1 MMGTKERNFQP
12 LPENISLE
20 DLVPVDN
27 FYRRLQEKLNLSF
40 VRELVEDRYAAS
52 GRPSIDPEVFFR
64 LQLVMFY
71 EGIRS
76 ERELIRVV
84 SDRLSVRWYIGYDL
98 HEPLP
103 DHSSLTRIRDRFG
116 LSVFREFFERIV
128 QLCVE
133 AGLVWGEEL
142 YFDATKVDANA
153 SLDSIAPRFYVEE
166 HLDEVF
172 TTLEEPPNAEQEE
185 AIVSTVSKR
194 GESPVAELYELP
206 FVDDNLLAE
215 ENAAREDWISRNGR
229 QRREQKGVWY
239 RRKADFLASS
249 TDPDSSPMKR
259 RESKGSHL
267 GYYTHYV
274 VDGGKS
280 RVILDALVTP
290 FEVTE
295 NQPMLDLLWRTS
307 FRWKIAPR
315 QVTGDTAY
323 GTTENIA
330 AMELAG
336 IRAYVPL
343 TGAGKARPYFSKEE
357 FAYDPDRDIYRCP
370 AGETLTPK
378 TFRSARSQ
386 ILYKTEPGT
395 CASCSMRSRCT
406 DNKTGRQVLRHRD
419 ERYVDRVK
427 SYRGT
432 FAYEKAL
439 RKRRVWVEPLFAEA
453 KDWHGLRRFRLRR
466 LEKVNIEALLIASG
480 QNIKRLV
487 AARERGPRKLAQAA
501 VLRPPDRVSLCKPHL
516 TGQWSA
522 FAGAKAYFNRLS
534 TLAIWPRITSHRL
547 GSLHRSLGLFAGWSV
562 ATTRKKS
569 LCNELAGV
577 GGFILKKGQGTT
589 SPIQHGR

>member
-1 MMGTKERNFQP
+1 MMGKKERDFHP
-12 LPENISLE
+12 LPNDICLE
-20 DLVPVDN
+20 DLVPEDN
-27 FYRRLQEKLNLSF
+27 CYRRLQEKLDLSF
-40 VRELVEDRYAAS
+40 VRELVEDLYAAS
-52 GRPSIDPEVFFR
+52 GRPSVDPEVFFR

-76 ERELIRVV
+76 ERELMRIV
-84 SDRLSVRWYIGYDL
+84 SDRLSVRWYVGYDL
-98 HEPLP
+98 REPLP

-128 QLCVE
+128 QMCVE

-166 HLDEVF
+166 HLGEVF
-172 TTLEEPPNAEQEE
+172 TVEEPPNAEQEDNE
-185 AIVSTVSKR
+185 STATSDYPR
-194 GESPVAELYELP
+194 SEAELFELP
-206 FVDDNLLAE
+206 SVGDDALAE
-215 ENAAREDWISRNGR
+215 ANAAKDDWISRNGR
-229 QRREQKGVWY
+229 QRRERKGVWY

-259 RESKGSHL
+259 RNSKGSHL

-280 RVILDALVTP
+280 RVILNVLVTP

-330 AMELAG
+330 AVEQAG

-357 FAYDPDRDIYRCP
+357 FTYDPQQDLYQCP
-370 AGETLTPK
+370 AGEILRPK
-378 TFRSARSQ
+378 TFRAARNQ
-386 ILYKTEPGT
+386 VLYKTEPGT
-395 CASCSMRSRCT
+395 CYSCSMRARCT
-406 DNKTGRQVLRHRD
+406 DNKTGRQLLRHLE

-427 SYRGT
+427 GYRGT

-439 RKRRVWVEPLFAEA
+439 RKRRVWVEPLFGEA
-453 KDWHGLRRFRLRR
+453 KDWHGMRRFRLRR
-466 LEKVNIEALLIASG
+466 LKKVNIEALLIASG
-480 QNIKRLV
+480 QNVKRLV
-487 AARERGPRKLAQAA
+487 AARERGPRRLAQAA
-501 VLRPPDRVSLCKPHL
+501 ALRPPNTVSRCRSHVP
-516 TGQWSA
+516 GRWPP
-522 FAGAKAYFNRLS
+522 FADVQAYFNRLS
-534 TLAIWPRITSHRL
+534 SLVLVRIQVRQLLNTLQSVGHMGRSGTNTWPLDTNPYRRMSSMALTAFPCMS
-547 GSLHRSLGLFAGWSV
+547 GS
-562 ATTRKKS
+562 T
-569 LCNELAGV
+569 
-577 GGFILKKGQGTT
+577 
-589 SPIQHGR
+589 

>member
-1 MMGTKERNFQP
+1 MMGMKERNFRS

-20 DLVPVDN
+20 DLVAEDN
-27 FYRRLQEKLNLSF
+27 FYRRLQEKLDLSF
-40 VRELVEDRYAAS
+40 VRDLVEDLYAHS
-52 GRPSIDPEVFFR
+52 GRPSVDPEVFFR
-64 LQLVMFY
+64 LQLVMFH

-76 ERELIRVV
+76 ERELMRIV
-84 SDRLSVRWYIGYDL
+84 SDRLSARWYVGYDL
-98 HEPLP
+98 FETLP

-153 SLDSIAPRFYVEE
+153 SLDSITPRFFVEA
-166 HLDEVF
+166 HLGELFAEEEDLLSGQQEQSV
-172 TTLEEPPNAEQEE
+172 TTTMSNGQSA
-185 AIVSTVSKR
+185 SS
-194 GESPVAELYELP
+194 VAELYELP
-206 FVDDNLLAE
+206 SADDETLVAY
-215 ENAAREDWISRNGR
+215 NAAKDDWISRDGR
-229 QRREQKGVWY
+229 QRREQIGVWY
-239 RRKADFLASS
+239 RRKADFLASK

-259 RESKGSHL
+259 RNSKGSHL

-274 VDGGKS
+274 VDGGKN
-280 RVILDALVTP
+280 RIILNALVTP

-330 AMELAG
+330 AVERAG

-357 FAYDPDRDIYRCP
+357 FAYDPEQDFYQCP
-370 AGETLTPK
+370 AGEILRPK
-378 TFRSARSQ
+378 TFRSARNQ
-386 ILYKTEPGT
+386 IIYKTEPGI
-395 CASCSMRSRCT
+395 CNCCSMRPQCT
-406 DNKTGRQVLRHRD
+406 DNKTGRQVLRHLE

-439 RKRRVWVEPLFAEA
+439 RKRRVWVEPLFGEA

-480 QNIKRLV
+480 QNVKRLV
-487 AARERGPRKLAQAA
+487 AARERGPRKLAQAEA
-501 VLRPPDRVSLCKPHL
+501 LRPPDPVSRCGSHVSGRWP
-516 TGQWSA
+516 S
-522 FAGAKAYFNRLS
+522 FAGAKAYFNRLA
-534 TLAIWPRITSHRL
+534 TLDT
-547 GSLHRSLGLFAGWSV
+547 
-562 ATTRKKS
+562 
-569 LCNELAGV
+569 
-577 GGFILKKGQGTT
+577 
-589 SPIQHGR
+589 IQV

>member
-20 DLVPVDN
+20 DLVPEDN
-27 FYRRLQEKLNLSF
+27 FYRRLEEKLDLSF

-64 LQLVMFY
+64 LQLVMFH

-76 ERELIRVV
+76 ERELMRIV
-84 SDRLSVRWYIGYDL
+84 SDRLSVRWYVGYDL
-98 HEPLP
+98 LEPLP

-128 QLCVE
+128 EECLE

-166 HLDEVF
+166 HLGELF
-172 TTLEEPPNAEQEE
+172 AEQELFSPE
-185 AIVSTVSKR
+185 QQASVAAAEGR
-194 GESPVAELYELP
+194 EESPAAELHELP
-206 FVDDNLLAE
+206 SAE
-215 ENAAREDWISRNGR
+215 DETLVKRNAAKDDWISRDGR

-239 RRKADFLASS
+239 RRKADFLASR

-267 GYYTHYV
+267 GYYDHYV
-274 VDGGKS
+274 VDGGKA
-280 RVILDALVTP
+280 RIILNALVTP

-307 FRWKIAPR
+307 FLWKLHPK

-323 GTTENIA
+323 GTAENIA
-330 AMELAG
+330 AVERAG

-357 FAYDPDRDIYRCP
+357 FAYDPQRDLYTCP
-370 AGETLTPK
+370 AGQLLRPRASNRARRLTV
-378 TFRSARSQ
+378 
-386 ILYKTEPGT
+386 YKAKIGT
-395 CASCSMRSRCT
+395 CERCELRPKCT
-406 DNKTGRQVLRHRD
+406 DNKTGRQVLRYFD
-419 ERYVDRVK
+419 ERYVDRVR

-432 FAYEKAL
+432 FPYEKAL

-453 KDWHGLRRFRLRR
+453 KDLHGLRRFRLRR
-466 LEKVNIEALLIASG
+466 LEKVNGEALMTAAG
-480 QNIKRLV
+480 QNVKRLLTFGRKGPRRPAQV
-487 AARERGPRKLAQAA
+487 AALRVPEAA
-501 VLRPPDRVSLCKPHL
+501 RRSPHRTPSPLRDANFRRSEPFS
-516 TGQWSA
+516 TGWQ
-522 FAGAKAYFNRLS
+522 AKAREEPD
-534 TLAIWPRITSHRL
+534 TKRPA
-547 GSLHRSLGLFAGWSV
+547 
-562 ATTRKKS
+562 
-569 LCNELAGV
+569 
-577 GGFILKKGQGTT
+577 
-589 SPIQHGR
+589 

>member
-1 MMGTKERNFQP
+1 MMGTKERNFRP
-12 LPENISLE
+12 LPEDISLE
-20 DLVPVDN
+20 DLVPEEN
-27 FYRRLQEKLNLSF
+27 FYRRLQERLDLSF
-40 VRELVEDRYAAS
+40 VRELVEDLYAAS
-52 GRPSIDPEVFFR
+52 GRPSVDPEVFFR
-64 LQLVMFY
+64 LQLVMFC

-76 ERELIRVV
+76 ERELMRIV
-84 SDRLSVRWYIGYDL
+84 SDRLSVRWYVGYDL

-116 LSVFREFFERIV
+116 LSVFRAFFERIV

-133 AGLVWGEEL
+133 AGLLWGEEL
-142 YFDATKVDANA
+142 YFDATKVEANA

-172 TTLEEPPNAEQEE
+172 TTGEESPNAEQEE
-185 AIVSTVSKR
+185 NINVSTASER
-194 GESPVAELYELP
+194 AELPMAELYELP
-206 FVDDNLLAE
+206 SVGDNGLAE
-215 ENAAREDWISRNGR
+215 ENAARDDWISRNGP
-229 QRREQKGVWY
+229 QRREQRGAWY
-239 RRKADFLASS
+239 RRQADFLASK

-259 RESKGSHL
+259 RDSKGSHL

-274 VDGGKS
+274 VDGGKA
-280 RVILDALVTP
+280 RIILNVLVTP

-295 NQPMLDLLWRTS
+295 NQPMLDLLWRSS

-323 GTTENIA
+323 GTVENIA
-330 AMELAG
+330 AIEQAG

-357 FAYDPDRDIYRCP
+357 FAYDPQQDLYQCP
-370 AGETLTPK
+370 AGQVLRPK
-378 TFRSARSQ
+378 TFRTARNQ

-395 CASCSMRSRCT
+395 CTSCSMRARCT

-439 RKRRVWVEPLFAEA
+439 RKRRVWVEPLFGEA
-453 KDWHGLRRFRLRR
+453 KDWHGLRTFRLRR
-466 LEKVNIEALLIASG
+466 SEKVNIEALMIASG

-487 AARERGPRKLAQAA
+487 AARERGPRTLAQGAA
-501 VLRPPDRVSLCKPHL
+501 LRTPDPVSRRRSHVSGGWPSL
-516 TGQWSA
+516 A
-522 FAGAKAYFNRLS
+522 EAKAYFNRL
-534 TLAIWPRITSHRL
+534 A
-547 GSLHRSLGLFAGWSV
+547 SLDVHPQ
-562 ATTRKKS
+562 K
-569 LCNELAGV
+569 
-577 GGFILKKGQGTT
+577 
-589 SPIQHGR
+589 

>member
-1 MMGTKERNFQP
+1 MR
-12 LPENISLE
+12 I
-20 DLVPVDN
+20 
-27 FYRRLQEKLNLSF
+27 
-40 VRELVEDRYAAS
+40 
-52 GRPSIDPEVFFR
+52 
-64 LQLVMFY
+64 
-71 EGIRS
+71 
-76 ERELIRVV
+76 V
-84 SDRLSVRWYIGYDL
+84 SDRLSVRWYVGYDL

-166 HLDEVF
+166 HLGEVF
-172 TTLEEPPNAEQEE
+172 TSAEEPLNVEQEE
-185 AIVSTVSKR
+185 DNVSTASER
-194 GESPVAELYELP
+194 GESPVAVLHEIPY
-206 FVDDNLLAE
+206 VGDNALAE
-215 ENAAREDWISRNGR
+215 KNFAREDWISRDGR

-239 RRKADFLASS
+239 RRKADFLASK

-259 RESKGSHL
+259 RDSKGSHL

-274 VDGGKS
+274 VDGGKA
-280 RVILDALVTP
+280 RIILNVLVTP

-307 FRWKIAPR
+307 FRWKITPR

-323 GTTENIA
+323 GTVENIA
-330 AMELAG
+330 AIEQAG

-357 FAYDPDRDIYRCP
+357 FAYDPELDLYQCP
-370 AGETLTPK
+370 AGKVLRPK
-378 TFRSARSQ
+378 TFRAARNQ
-386 ILYKTEPGT
+386 ILYKAEPGT
-395 CASCSMRSRCT
+395 CTSCSMRSHCT

-439 RKRRVWVEPLFAEA
+439 RKRRVWVEPLFGEA
-453 KDWHGLRRFRLRR
+453 KDWHGMRRFRLRR

-487 AARERGPRKLAQAA
+487 AARGRGPRKLAQAA
-501 VLRPPDRVSLCKPHL
+501 ALRPPDAVSRCRSHVRP
-516 TGQWSA
+516 G
-522 FAGAKAYFNRLS
+522 R
-534 TLAIWPRITSHRL
+534 WPS
-547 GSLHRSLGLFAGWSV
+547 
-562 ATTRKKS
+562 
-569 LCNELAGV
+569 LAGERKRIST
-577 GGFILKKGQGTT
+577 G
-589 SPIQHGR
+589 

>member
-1 MMGTKERNFQP
+1 MMGTKERNFRS
-12 LPENISLE
+12 LPEDISLE
-20 DLVPVDN
+20 ELVPKDN
-27 FYRRLQEKLNLSF
+27 FYRRLEERLDLSF
-40 VRELVEDRYAAS
+40 ARGLVEDLYAHS
-52 GRPSIDPEVFFR
+52 GRPSIDPGVFFR
-64 LQLVMFY
+64 LQLVMFH

-76 ERELIRVV
+76 ERELMRIV
-84 SDRLSVRWYIGYDL
+84 SDRLSLRWYVGYDL

-128 QLCVE
+128 GECVE

-166 HLDEVF
+166 HLGELF
-172 TTLEEPPNAEQEE
+172 TEEEPLDAEQDEE
-185 AIVSTVSKR
+185 RLTVANER
-194 GESPVAELYELP
+194 DESLVGVLYELP
-206 FVDDNLLAE
+206 SADDEGLVE
-215 ENAAREDWISRNGR
+215 ENAAKDDWISRDGR

-239 RRKADFLASS
+239 RRKADFLAST

-259 RESKGSHL
+259 RDSKGSHL
-267 GYYTHYV
+267 GYYNHYV

-280 RVILDALVTP
+280 RIILNALVTP

-295 NQPMLDLLWRTS
+295 NAPMLDLLWRTS
-307 FRWKIAPR
+307 FRWKLHPK

-330 AMELAG
+330 AVEQAG
-336 IRAYVPL
+336 IRAYMPL
-343 TGAGKARPYFSKEE
+343 SGAGKARPYFSKEE
-357 FAYDPDRDIYRCP
+357 FAYDPELNIYQCP
-370 AGETLTPK
+370 AGEILTPK
-378 TFRSARSQ
+378 TFRTARNQ
-386 ILYKTEPGT
+386 VIYKTEPGT
-395 CASCSMRSRCT
+395 CDPCSMRPQCT
-406 DNKTGRQVLRHRD
+406 DNKTGRQLLRHLE

-439 RKRRVWVEPLFAEA
+439 RKRRVWVEPLFGEA

-487 AARERGPRKLAQAA
+487 AARGRGPRKLAQAA
-501 VLRPPDRVSLCKPHL
+501 ALRPPDPVSRCRPHVSR
-516 TGQWSA
+516 WWPS

-534 TLAIWPRITSHRL
+534 SLERL
-547 GSLHRSLGLFAGWSV
+547 YEKSRRRS
-562 ATTRKKS
+562 
-569 LCNELAGV
+569 
-577 GGFILKKGQGTT
+577 
-589 SPIQHGR
+589 

>member
-1 MMGTKERNFQP
+1 MMGMKERNFQP
-12 LPENISLE
+12 LPNDISLE
-20 DLVPVDN
+20 DLVPEDN
-27 FYRRLQEKLNLSF
+27 FYRRLQQKLDLSF
-40 VRELVEDRYAAS
+40 LRELVEDLYAAS
-52 GRPSIDPEVFFR
+52 GRPSVDPEVFFR

-76 ERELIRVV
+76 ERELMRIV
-84 SDRLSVRWYIGYDL
+84 SERLSVRWYVGYDL
-98 HEPLP
+98 YEPLP

-166 HLDEVF
+166 HLGEVF
-172 TTLEEPPNAEQEE
+172 TTVEESPNVEQNDN
-185 AIVSTVSKR
+185 VSPASER
-194 GESPVAELYELP
+194 GESPVAALYELP
-206 FVDDNLLAE
+206 SVGNKALAE
-215 ENAAREDWISRNGR
+215 NNSAKDDWISRDGR

-239 RRKADFLASS
+239 QRKADFLASS

-259 RESKGSHL
+259 RDSKGSHL

-280 RVILDALVTP
+280 RIILNALVTP

-330 AMELAG
+330 AVERAG

-343 TGAGKARPYFSKEE
+343 TGAGKARHYFSKEE
-357 FAYDPDRDIYRCP
+357 FVYDPHQDLYQCP
-370 AGETLTPK
+370 AGKVLRPK
-378 TFRSARSQ
+378 TFRAARNQ

-395 CASCSMRSRCT
+395 CTSCSMRAQCT
-406 DNKTGRQVLRHRD
+406 DNKTGRQVLRHRE

-432 FAYEKAL
+432 FA
-439 RKRRVWVEPLFAEA
+439 
-453 KDWHGLRRFRLRR
+453 
-466 LEKVNIEALLIASG
+466 
-480 QNIKRLV
+480 
-487 AARERGPRKLAQAA
+487 
-501 VLRPPDRVSLCKPHL
+501 
-516 TGQWSA
+516 
-522 FAGAKAYFNRLS
+522 
-534 TLAIWPRITSHRL
+534 
-547 GSLHRSLGLFAGWSV
+547 
-562 ATTRKKS
+562 
-569 LCNELAGV
+569 
-577 GGFILKKGQGTT
+577 
-589 SPIQHGR
+589 

>member
-12 LPENISLE
+12 LPNDISLE
-20 DLVPVDN
+20 DLVPEDN
-27 FYRRLQEKLNLSF
+27 FYRRLQAKLDLSF
-40 VRELVEDRYAAS
+40 VRELVEDLYAAS
-52 GRPSIDPEVFFR
+52 GRPSVDPEVFFR

-76 ERELIRVV
+76 ERELMRIV
-84 SDRLSVRWYIGYDL
+84 SDRLSVRWYVGYDL

-116 LSVFREFFERIV
+116 LPVFRKFFERIV

-166 HLDEVF
+166 HLGEVF
-172 TTLEEPPNAEQEE
+172 TVEEPPNAEQEDN
-185 AIVSTVSKR
+185 VSTATSD
-194 GESPVAELYELP
+194 SPRSEAELYELP
-206 FVDDNLLAE
+206 SVGDNALAE
-215 ENAAREDWISRNGR
+215 KNSARDDWISRNGR

-239 RRKADFLASS
+239 RRKADFLASG

-259 RESKGSHL
+259 RDSKGSHL
-267 GYYTHYV
+267 GYYAHYV

-280 RVILDALVTP
+280 RIILGALVTP

-307 FRWKIAPR
+307 FRWKIGPR

-330 AMELAG
+330 AVERAG

-343 TGAGKARPYFSKEE
+343 SGAGKARPYFSKEE
-357 FAYDPDRDIYRCP
+357 FTYDPEHDLYQCP
-370 AGETLTPK
+370 AGEILRPK
-378 TFRSARSQ
+378 TFRAARNQ

-395 CASCSMRSRCT
+395 CTSCSMRAQCI

-419 ERYVDRVK
+419 EHYVDRVK
-427 SYRGT
+427 GYRGT

-439 RKRRVWVEPLFAEA
+439 RKRRVWVEPLFGEA
-453 KDWHGLRRFRLRR
+453 KEWHGMRRFRLRR

-487 AARERGPRKLAQAA
+487 AARERGPRKLAQVAA
-501 VLRPPDRVSLCKPHL
+501 LRPPDRVSRCRSHVTGRRPSL
-516 TGQWSA
+516 T
-522 FAGAKAYFNRLS
+522 GAKANFNRLS
-534 TLAIWPRITSHRL
+534 TLAICR
-547 GSLHRSLGLFAGWSV
+547 
-562 ATTRKKS
+562 RKRY
-569 LCNELAGV
+569 
-577 GGFILKKGQGTT
+577 GTLVQRT
-589 SPIQHGR
+589 LR